1 MKVADL
7 SIEELKAL
15 IKEAVEEEFRELLGD
30 PDKGL
35 HMHPEMQQRLQDS
48 LASTE
53 RIPFDAVKKRLNLR

>member
-15 IKEAVEEEFRELLGD
+15 IKKAVEEEFRELLGD

-35 HMHPEMQQRLQDS
+35 HIHPEVQKRLQDS

-53 RIPFDAVKKRLNLR
+53 RVPFVEVKKRLVLH